1 LRPAPKITDAAATR
15 SFVHLREGIE
25 AFLRY
30 ARGTVWDEA
39 SRQEKLQALSVAV
52 RRPALDAMRA
62 SERRYTDQ
70 DAKRLYYLSME
81 FLMGRALG
89 NNLTNLG
96 LYEDAKSILAELGAD
111 LEELAAGERDAA
123 LGNGGL
129 GRLAACFLDSL
140 ATLDMPGFGYGIN
153 YEFGLFRQDFVNG
166 FQHERPDHWL
176 ESGGSPWLIE
186 RPDQSVQVPVY
197 GSIAH
202 TSVNGVYKPSWV
214 DYKVITGVPHD
225 MPIVGY
231 GGETVNVLRLFT
243 ARSSDEFDIGIF
255 NAGDYISAVQHKINT
270 EAITKILY
278 PSDSVDRGRELRLL
292 QEYFLVACS
301 VRDILQRYRETHDSF
316 DEFAGK
322 VAIQMN
328 DTHPALTVAELMRV
342 FVDELALPWEQAWA
356 ITVKTCAYT
365 NHTLLPEAL
374 ERWPADLM
382 ERVLPRHLQIIGE
395 INRRLLLEVE
405 RRFPGDAGVVQ
416 RVSLF
421 EEGERRN
428 VRMANLAM
436 AGSHSVNG
444 VAALHSELVKTMLA
458 PDFYKLWPE
467 RFNNKTNGVTPRR
480 WLLNANRPRGGP
492 PPPPPPPR
500 PGPPRPPPRRPPRWH
515 LNANR
520 PLAALITRAI
530 GDGWIRD
537 LDELRR
543 LELFADDASL
553 LQRLGD
559 VKQRNK
565 TALAKVARDLTGISV
580 DPASLYDVQVKR
592 MHEYKR
598 QLLNILH
605 VVDRYW
611 RIVED
616 GEAPLVARTFL
627 FAGKAAPGYF
637 MAKLIIKL
645 IHSVGEVVNAD
656 PRTRDLLRVVFLPDY
671 RVSLAEAIIPAAE
684 LSEQIS
690 TAGKEAS
697 GTGNMKLALNGALTI
712 GTLDGANIEI
722 RDEVGE
728 ENIFIFGLKADQ
740 VAVLLAGGYH
750 PERYLA
756 NAALRRV
763 VDTIAAGHFSRG
775 DKDIFRPI
783 VAKLTSARDEY
794 VHLADLEPYLE
805 AQQRVDEAYL
815 DRALWRRK
823 SLLNIARMGKFSSDR
838 TIREYARD
846 IWKIRP
852 AVIGN
857 FAHAGLI
864 DEV

>member
-1 LRPAPKITDAAATR
+1 M
-15 SFVHLREGIE
+15 RE
-25 AFLRY
+25 
-30 ARGTVWDEA
+30 
-39 SRQEKLQALSVAV
+39 
-52 RRPALDAMRA
+52 
-62 SERRYTDQ
+62 SERRYQEQ

-96 LYEDAKSILAELGAD
+96 LYDDAKSIISELGAD
-111 LEELAAGERDAA
+111 LEEIAALESDAA

-140 ATLDMPGFGYGIN
+140 ATMDMPGFGYGIN
-153 YEFGLFRQDFVNG
+153 YEFGLFRQTFVNG
-166 FQHERPDHWL
+166 FQHEKPDHWL
-176 ESGGSPWLIE
+176 DSGGSPWLIE
-186 RPDQSVQVPVY
+186 RTDDLIRVPVY

-202 TSVNGVYKPSWV
+202 TSVGGVYRPSWV
-214 DYKVITGVPHD
+214 DAKEIIGVPHD

-231 GGETVNVLRLFT
+231 GGTTVNVLRLFT

-301 VRDILQRYRETHDSF
+301 VRDILRRYRQKHDSF
-316 DEFAGK
+316 DDFAEK
-322 VAIQMN
+322 IAIQMN
-328 DTHPALTVAELMRV
+328 DTHPALTVAELMRT
-342 FVDELALPWEQAWA
+342 FIDELDLAWEQAWA
-356 ITVKTCAYT
+356 IVVKTCGYT

-374 ERWPADLM
+374 EKWPVELM

-395 INRRLLLEVE
+395 INRRLMLEVE
-405 RRFPGDAGVVQ
+405 RRFPGDMAVSQ
-416 RVSLF
+416 RVSIF
-421 EEGERRN
+421 EEGDRRN

-444 VAALHSELVKTMLA
+444 VAALHSELVKTTLA
-458 PDFYKLWPE
+458 PDFHKLWPE

-480 WLLNANRPRGGP
+480 WLL
-492 PPPPPPPR
+492 
-500 PGPPRPPPRRPPRWH
+500 H
-515 LNANR
+515 ANR
-520 PLAALITRAI
+520 PLASLITKAI
-530 GDGWIRD
+530 GDVWIRD

-543 LELFADDASL
+543 LELFADDAGL
-553 LQRLGD
+553 LDRLD
-559 VKQRNK
+559 AVKSRNK
-565 TALAKVARDLTGISV
+565 LALAKLTRDLTGIVV
-580 DPASLYDVQVKR
+580 DPESMFDVHVKR

-605 VVDRYW
+605 VVGRYW

-616 GEAPLVARTFL
+616 GETPLAPRTFV

-637 MAKLIIKL
+637 VAKLIIKL

-656 PRTRDLLRVVFLPDY
+656 PRTRDWLRVVFLPDY

-728 ENIFIFGLKADQ
+728 ENIFIFGLKADE
-740 VAVLLAGGYH
+740 VAALLAKYR
-750 PERYLA
+750 PEHYLA
-756 NAALRRV
+756 NSNIRRI

-794 VHLADLEPYLE
+794 VHLADLEPYIE
-805 AQQRVDEAYL
+805 AQARVDEVYL
-815 DRALWRRK
+815 DRAAWRRK
-823 SLLNIARMGKFSSDR
+823 SLLNIARMGRFSSDR
-838 TIREYARD
+838 TIAEYARD
-846 IWKIRP
+846 IWGIRP

-857 FAHAGLI
+857 FAHAGI
-864 DEV
+864 

>member
-1 LRPAPKITDAAATR
+1 MRPAPTTTHAAATR
-15 SFVHLREGIE
+15 SFVHLREGME

-30 ARGTVWDEA
+30 ARGSVWSEA
-39 SRQEKLQALSVAV
+39 SMGERLQALAVAV
-52 RRPALDAMRA
+52 RRPALDAMRE
-62 SERRYTDQ
+62 SERRYQEQ

-96 LYEDAKSILAELGAD
+96 LYDDARSILSELGSD
-111 LEELAAGERDAA
+111 LEEIAAQESDAA

-140 ATLDMPGFGYGIN
+140 ATMDMPGFGYGIN
-153 YEFGLFRQDFVNG
+153 YEFGLFRQTFVNG
-166 FQHERPDHWL
+166 FQHEKPDHWL
-176 ESGGSPWLIE
+176 DSGGSPWLIE
-186 RPDQSVQVPVY
+186 RTDDLIRVPVY

-202 TSVNGVYKPSWV
+202 TSVGGVYRPSWV
-214 DYKVITGVPHD
+214 DAKEIIGVPHD

-231 GGETVNVLRLFT
+231 GGTTVNVLRLFT

-301 VRDILQRYRETHDSF
+301 VRDILRRYRQKHDSF
-316 DEFAGK
+316 DDFAEK
-322 VAIQMN
+322 IAIQMN
-328 DTHPALTVAELMRV
+328 DTHPALTVAELMRT
-342 FVDELALPWEQAWA
+342 FIDELDLAWEQAWA
-356 ITVKTCAYT
+356 IVVKTCGYT

-374 ERWPADLM
+374 EKWPVELM

-395 INRRLLLEVE
+395 INRRLMLEVE
-405 RRFPGDAGVVQ
+405 RRFPGDMAVSQ
-416 RVSLF
+416 RVSIF
-421 EEGERRN
+421 EEGDRRN

-444 VAALHSELVKTMLA
+444 VAALHSELVKTTLA
-458 PDFYKLWPE
+458 PDFHKLWPE

-480 WLLNANRPRGGP
+480 WLL
-492 PPPPPPPR
+492 
-500 PGPPRPPPRRPPRWH
+500 H
-515 LNANR
+515 ANR
-520 PLAALITRAI
+520 PLASLITKAI
-530 GDGWIRD
+530 GDVWIRD

-543 LELFADDASL
+543 LELFADDAGL
-553 LQRLGD
+553 LDRLD
-559 VKQRNK
+559 AVKSRNK
-565 TALAKVARDLTGISV
+565 LALAKLTRDLTGIVV
-580 DPASLYDVQVKR
+580 DPESMFDVHVKR

-605 VVDRYW
+605 VVGRYW

-616 GEAPLVARTFL
+616 GETPLAPRTFV

-637 MAKLIIKL
+637 VAKLIIKL

-656 PRTRDLLRVVFLPDY
+656 PRTRDWLRVVFLPDY

-728 ENIFIFGLKADQ
+728 ENIFIFGLKADE
-740 VAVLLAGGYH
+740 VAALLAKYR
-750 PERYLA
+750 PEHYLA
-756 NAALRRV
+756 NSNIRRI

-794 VHLADLEPYLE
+794 VHLADLEPYIE
-805 AQQRVDEAYL
+805 AQARVDEVYL
-815 DRALWRRK
+815 DRAAWRRK
-823 SLLNIARMGKFSSDR
+823 SLLNIARMGRFSSDR
-838 TIREYARD
+838 TIAEYARD
-846 IWKIRP
+846 IWGIRP

-857 FAHAGLI
+857 FAHAGI
-864 DEV
+864 